1 VIPGGAGIPA
11 PAPSVPDRSTENGA
25 TAPFFVSAL
34 AWHGSCSTPR
44 AKLTRGK
51 LMIDQP
57 DPLLGIHAQAL
68 GLWQRRAEVISS
80 NLANADTPGFL
91 ARDLDFRKAMTA
103 ASGTSDGPGLQM
115 TATEAG
121 HIGGNPAFAATDADK
136 LAYRVQTQPTMDGN
150 TVDTQVEQAQ
160 FAANAIHYQASL
172 SFITSSIHA
181 MRMAISGSSS

>member
-1 VIPGGAGIPA
+1 
-11 PAPSVPDRSTENGA
+11 
-25 TAPFFVSAL
+25 
-34 AWHGSCSTPR
+34 
-44 AKLTRGK
+44 
-51 LMIDQP
+51 MIDTS
-57 DPLLGIHAQAL
+57 DKLFGVHAQAL

-103 ASGTSDGPGLQM
+103 ATGQTGAGDGALAM

-121 HIGGNPAFAATDADK
+121 HIGGNPAVALSDAQK
-136 LAYRVQTQPTMDGN
+136 LAYRAETQPTMDGN

-172 SFITSSIHA
+172 GFINAQIHT
-181 MRMAISGSSS
+181 MRLAITGSAS

>member
-1 VIPGGAGIPA
+1 MP
-11 PAPSVPDRSTENGA
+11 
-25 TAPFFVSAL
+25 
-34 AWHGSCSTPR
+34 
-44 AKLTRGK
+44 
-51 LMIDQP
+51 MIDKP
-57 DPLLGIHAQAL
+57 DPLLGVHAQAL

-103 ASGTSDGPGLQM
+103 ASGTGDGPGLQM
-115 TATEAG
+115 AATEAG

-181 MRMAISGSSS
+181 MRMAITGSSS